1 MSFLFGETESER
13 RERERIDKIRD
24 FKRIDEMMKLTKKEQ
39 EEEERKKEREKER
52 EIEEIKN
59 ILIAKLK
66 ELFPKI
72 DMVFYISLF
81 GRDIKSLVYET
92 VDDPLYSIIKYDELN
107 YNQFIS
113 LKIYTN
119 LDYDGTDLDI
129 NDIDSISKRSKR
141 WYSKRF
147 YQDFIDLLDKI
158 DPNIFMSN
166 VNIDWKLLQLAKKDT
181 SIHIPPSP
189 PNAPPLPS
197 PPKRSSPKKSKS
209 KITNE
214 TLQEAKRKLKPKGP
228 PNPPPLPKS
237 VTRVRKPLQSPRKST
252 SNNSPKFLD
261 GNRAKTD
268 KQTQSPPKTNSPKSK
283 LTKEGL
289 EMAKSKL
296 KPKGPPNPPPLPSPP
311 KRSSPKKSKSK
322 LTNETLQEA
331 KSKLRH
337 SQKKIKPDDPDYDLE
352 MAFRKL
358 EK

>member
-59 ILIAKLK
+59 ILIPKIKAKLK

-197 PPKRSSPKKSKS
+197 PPKRSSPKKSK
-209 KITNE
+209 
-214 TLQEAKRKLKPKGP
+214 
-228 PNPPPLPKS
+228 
-237 VTRVRKPLQSPRKST
+237 
-252 SNNSPKFLD
+252 
-261 GNRAKTD
+261 
-268 KQTQSPPKTNSPKSK
+268 
-283 LTKEGL
+283 LTKEEL
-289 EMAKSKL
+289 EIAKSKL
-296 KPKGPPNPPPLPSPP
+296 K
-311 KRSSPKKSKSK
+311 
-322 LTNETLQEA
+322 
-331 KSKLRH
+331 H
-337 SQKKIKPDDPDYDLE
+337 SQKNLKPDDPNYYLE
-352 MAFRKL
+352 MAFRNL